1 MNARLML
8 APTLVLAAVA
18 ATAAEP
24 PGALASLSPEMEA
37 KRQKIESLF
46 QDISTVNLLNG
57 LRLTREQAQQVLA
70 LAREAQQ
77 VRQGLKGN
85 GLEAYEKALAD
96 AEDSYAAFKAA
107 AMKGEPPT
115 GPVSNRAGAV
125 EQRMKDLRDRYS
137 AEVEKRLKDLEARL
151 QNVLTEGQKEV
162 VAGFKPCLIPPQ
174 NLRDPVRA
182 GQAASD
188 KPVQILSRMRSIP
201 AAEWNSHKDDIAAR
215 HVEMTEKHK
224 YKMLSDQERAAE
236 RSRFIALVEQV
247 RALKDTD
254 FELEKTKLAEALQP
268 SDKRDALMEELRKR
282 SPHGGPEVTRAGHW
296 LLSSRVVPILEER
309 LRM

>member
-1 MNARLML
+1 MNARL
-8 APTLVLAAVA
+8 VLTPMVVLITVSAV
-18 ATAAEP
+18 AAEP
-24 PGALASLSPEMEA
+24 PRGLAALSPEAEA
-37 KRQKIESLF
+37 KRQKVEELF

-85 GLEAYEKALAD
+85 GVEAYQKALAD
-96 AEDSYAAFKAA
+96 AEATYEAFKAA

-115 GPVSNRAGAV
+115 GPVSNRASAA
-125 EQRMKDLRDRYS
+125 EQRLKDLRDQY
-137 AEVEKRLKDLEARL
+137 AADVQKRLKDLEARL

-162 VAGFKPCLIPPQ
+162 VEGFKPCLIPPQ

-182 GQAASD
+182 GQAAGD
-188 KPVQILSRMRSIP
+188 KPVQILSRLRSIP
-201 AAEWNSHKDDIAAR
+201 AAEWNSHKDEIAAR

-224 YKMLSDQERAAE
+224 FKMLSDQERAAE
-236 RSRFIALVEQV
+236 ERRFIALAEQA

-254 FELEKTKLAEALQP
+254 FELEKARLAEALQP
-268 SDKRDALMEELRKR
+268 SDKREALMEELRKR
-282 SPHGGPEVTRAGHW
+282 APHGGPEVSRAAHW